1 MNFELLIPSFFY
13 RLQFRRYDNRPQ
25 TTRLHRHNIGA
36 FWHHVAEMNRLLPH
50 WGLVP
55 RFAIPRLRSR
65 FVLVTTTAAL
75 IGLYAYFRVT
85 DAVIVNNSPPVR

>member
-1 MNFELLIPSFFY
+1 MSYLYSHFFD
-13 RLQFRRYDNRPQ
+13 RLQLRRYDNRPRTSRIQ
-25 TTRLHRHNIGA
+25 RHNIGA

-55 RFAIPRLRSR
+55 RFAVPRFRSR

-75 IGLYAYFRVT
+75 IGLYAYFRMA
-85 DAVIVNNSPPVR
+85 DAVIVNSSPPVR

>member
-1 MNFELLIPSFFY
+1 
-13 RLQFRRYDNRPQ
+13 
-25 TTRLHRHNIGA
+25 
-36 FWHHVAEMNRLLPH
+36 MNRLLPH

-55 RFAIPRLRSR
+55 RVAIPRFRSR
-65 FVLVTTTAAL
+65 FVLVTTAAL

>member
-1 MNFELLIPSFFY
+1 MSYLCNHFFD
-13 RLQFRRYDNRPQ
+13 RLQLRRYDNRPQ
-25 TTRLHRHNIGA
+25 TSRIRRHNIGA

-55 RFAIPRLRSR
+55 RVAIPRFRSR
-65 FVLVTTTAAL
+65 FVLVTTAAL
-75 IGLYAYFRVT
+75 IGLYAYFRMA